1 MKIKVATI
9 YSALFAFLLLAQLY
23 IPSFKVNMLLQ
34 LGVLGFFIFSG
45 KAKISML
52 FLKKI
57 APLFLLFFIPFIVG
71 MFYRYGFG
79 NFLKDVFILLN
90 QLLA

>member
-52 FLKKI
+52 FLKKDSSLI
-57 APLFLLFFIPFIVG
+57 FTIFYT
-71 MFYRYGFG
+71 FYRWNVLSLWIWQFS
-79 NFLKDVFILLN
+79 
-90 QLLA
+90 